1 MTALTFRL
9 TVLRSNL
16 SPFED
21 DKLPI
26 HCSIS
31 WVVIFRIFFS
41 RRNRENFL
49 TSEKYFSVVSVAYLL
64 LCKCAKYAENVCITL
79 ASPVGFTGSILCWP
93 PAAGNVFRLN
103 IGS

>member
-31 WVVIFRIFFS
+31 CVVILRIFFS

-64 LCKCAKYAENVCITL
+64 LCKCAKYAGNVCMML
-79 ASPVGFTGSILCWP
+79 LSPVGCTGSRLCCRP
-93 PAAGNVFRLN
+93 TAGNVF
-103 IGS
+103 